1 MLTTT
6 LQTLL
11 NLPIRRTVPVASRDA
26 AGFPNAIAH
35 RRKPSFKAQPKK
47 DNAVNLA
54 AYPSSKLR

>member
-1 MLTTT
+1 MLTST

-11 NLPIRRTVPVASRDA
+11 PAHPKNRPVASCDA